1 MNGSDGTGR
10 SRGGAVLVA
19 ALTVDSVG
27 NGLFLPLSLVYFLR
41 LTDVPL
47 GPLGVLLSAATVLT
61 LPVPLWAGAL
71 ADRVGALPV
80 VVASQLL
87 QAAGYLA
94 YAWVRGP
101 VGVFLAAAFVAVGVR
116 FFWSVVFT
124 AIADYADGSPGRW
137 TRDTWYAISNG
148 ARTAGLAV
156 GGLTTG
162 LVVADGRA
170 GTYRAVAYAA
180 AACFTLAAALI
191 AGYVRVPAAA
201 ARPAVSGRGGY
212 AALLRD
218 RPFLALIGLNTV
230 FALSSMMLALALP
243 TVMLTDLRGPAWLTS
258 AVLGGNA
265 FLVALLSASVGTRLS
280 RHRRTRAIALAAALW
295 TLWGLAMAALSPG
308 RLGVLAALL
317 IAATL
322 LFTVAG
328 LVHAPASAA
337 LAAAVAPAAARGRY
351 LAAFQYSF
359 AIASMVAPAL
369 FSTLHEAGTAVPWLT
384 LALLNAVAVAGVLMV
399 ERRLP
404 HGALRPVPSVSRR
417 AERSAGDPERAT
429 GRPVRPARSGRR

>member
-1 MNGSDGTGR
+1 MGTNPAGH

-19 ALTVDSVG
+19 ALTVDSIG

-47 GPLGVLLSAATVLT
+47 ALLGVLISAATVLT

-80 VVASQLL
+80 VVASQVL

-101 VGVFLAAAFVAVGVR
+101 VGVFVAAALVAVGVR
-116 FFWSVVFT
+116 FFWSAVFT
-124 AIADYADGSPGRW
+124 AVADYADGRPGSW
-137 TRDTWYAISNG
+137 PRDTWYAISNG

-156 GGLTTG
+156 GGLATG

-180 AACFTLAAALI
+180 AACFALAAVLI
-191 AGYVRVPAAA
+191 AICVRTPPAA
-201 ARPAVSGRGGY
+201 ARPAGPGRAGY
-212 AALLRD
+212 GALVRD

-230 FALSSMMLALALP
+230 FALTSMMLGLALP
-243 TVMLTDLRGPAWLTS
+243 TVMLTDAQGPAWLTS
-258 AVLGGNA
+258 AILAGNA
-265 FLVALLSASVGTRLS
+265 FLVALLSAPVGARLP
-280 RHRRTRAIALAAALW
+280 RHRRTRVIALAAGLW
-295 TLWGLAMAALSPG
+295 TAWGLAMATVGPG
-308 RLGVLAALL
+308 SLGMVVALL
-317 IAATL
+317 TATTL
-322 LFTVAG
+322 LFTVAE

-359 AIASMVAPAL
+359 AIASMIAPA
-369 FSTLHEAGTAVPWLT
+369 FFGTLYEIGTAAPWLV
-384 LALLNAVAVAGVLMV
+384 LALLNAAGTGGILLL
-399 ERRLP
+399 ERILP
-404 HGALRPVPSVSRR
+404 PAALRETPAAAP
-417 AERSAGDPERAT
+417 
-429 GRPVRPARSGRR
+429 RPAADASVPAT

>member
-1 MNGSDGTGR
+1 MGTNRAGR
-10 SRGGAVLVA
+10 SRGGAILVA

-47 GPLGVLLSAATVLT
+47 ALLGVLLSAATVLT

-80 VVASQLL
+80 VVAAQLL

-94 YAWVRGP
+94 YAWVRSP
-101 VGVFLAAAFVAVGVR
+101 VGVFAAAALVAVGVR
-116 FFWSVVFT
+116 FFWSAVFT
-124 AIADYADGSPGRW
+124 AVADYADGSPGGW

-162 LVVADGRA
+162 VVVADGRA
-170 GTYRAVAYAA
+170 GTYRAVAYVA
-180 AACFTLAAALI
+180 AACFALAAVLI
-191 AGYVRVPAAA
+191 AACVRIPPAAV
-201 ARPAVSGRGGY
+201 RPADKGRGGY
-212 AALLRD
+212 ATLVRD

-230 FALSSMMLALALP
+230 FALSSMMLGLALP

-258 AVLGGNA
+258 GILAGNA
-265 FLVALLSASVGTRLS
+265 FLVALLSAPVGTRLP
-280 RHRRTRAIALAAALW
+280 RHRRTRTIALAAALW
-295 TLWGLAMAALSPG
+295 TAWGIAMAALGPG
-308 RLGVLAALL
+308 RLGVVAALL
-317 IAATL
+317 VTATL
-322 LFTVAG
+322 LFTVAE

-337 LAAAVAPAAARGRY
+337 LAAAAAPVAARGRY

-359 AIASMVAPAL
+359 VIASMVAPA
-369 FSTLHEAGTAVPWLT
+369 FFGTLYEVDTAAPWLA
-384 LALLNAVAVAGVLMV
+384 LALLNAVGVAGILRLERVL
-399 ERRLP
+399 P
-404 HGALRPVPSVSRR
+404 PNALRAPTPADRPSAVG
-417 AERSAGDPERAT
+417 ASAAAD
-429 GRPVRPARSGRR
+429 

>member
-1 MNGSDGTGR
+1 MGTNRAGR

-47 GPLGVLLSAATVLT
+47 ALLGVLLSAATVLT

-87 QAAGYLA
+87 QAAGFLA

-101 VGVFLAAAFVAVGVR
+101 VGVFVAAALVAVGVR
-116 FFWSVVFT
+116 FFWSAVFT
-124 AIADYADGSPGRW
+124 AVADYADGSPGGW
-137 TRDTWYAISNG
+137 PRDTWYAISNG

-162 LVVADGRA
+162 VVVADGRA
-170 GTYRAVAYAA
+170 ATYRAVAYGA
-180 AACFTLAAALI
+180 AACFALAAVLI
-191 AGYVRVPAAA
+191 AACVRIPAADV
-201 ARPAVSGRGGY
+201 RPADKGRGGY
-212 AALLRD
+212 AALVRD
-218 RPFLALIGLNTV
+218 RPFLALVGLNTI
-230 FALSSMMLALALP
+230 FALSSMMLGLALP
-243 TVMLTDLRGPAWLTS
+243 TVLLTDLRGPAWLTS
-258 AVLGGNA
+258 GILAGNA
-265 FLVALLSASVGTRLS
+265 LLVALLSALVGTRLP

-295 TLWGLAMAALSPG
+295 TAWGLAMAALGPG
-308 RLGVLAALL
+308 PLGVVAALL

-322 LFTVAG
+322 LFTVAE

-337 LAAAVAPAAARGRY
+337 LAAAAAPAAARGRY

-359 AIASMVAPAL
+359 AIASMVAPA
-369 FSTLHEAGTAVPWLT
+369 FFGTLYEVDTAAPWLA
-384 LALLNAVAVAGVLMV
+384 LALLNAVGVAGIL
-399 ERRLP
+399 RL
-404 HGALRPVPSVSRR
+404 
-417 AERSAGDPERAT
+417 ERSLPPDSVREPAPAGSRQTVGAGAAAD
-429 GRPVRPARSGRR
+429 

>member
-1 MNGSDGTGR
+1 MGAHPGGR

-19 ALTVDSVG
+19 ALTVDSIG

-47 GPLGVLLSAATVLT
+47 ALLGVLLSAATVLT
-61 LPVPLWAGAL
+61 LPVPLWAGSL

-101 VGVFLAAAFVAVGVR
+101 VGVFVAAALVAVGVR
-116 FFWSVVFT
+116 FFWSTVFT
-124 AIADYADGSPGRW
+124 AVADHADGSPGGW

-162 LVVADGRA
+162 VVVADGRA
-170 GTYRAVAYAA
+170 ATYRAVAYAA
-180 AACFTLAAALI
+180 AACFALAAVLI
-191 AGYVRVPAAA
+191 AACVRIPPPAGG
-201 ARPAVSGRGGY
+201 PAGSGRGGY
-212 AALLRD
+212 ATLVRD

-230 FALSSMMLALALP
+230 FALSSMMLGLALP

-258 AVLGGNA
+258 AVLAGNA
-265 FLVALLSASVGTRLS
+265 FLVALLSAPVGTRLP
-280 RHRRTRAIALAAALW
+280 RHRRTRAVALAAALW
-295 TLWGLAMAALSPG
+295 TVWGVAMATLGPG
-308 RLGVLAALL
+308 RLGVVAALL
-317 IAATL
+317 VAATL
-322 LFTVAG
+322 LFTVAEV
-328 LVHAPASAA
+328 VHAPASAA
-337 LAAAVAPAAARGRY
+337 LAAAAAPVAARGRY

-359 AIASMVAPAL
+359 ALASMVAPA
-369 FSTLHEAGTAVPWLT
+369 FFGTLYEVGTAAPWLT
-384 LALLNAVAVAGVLMV
+384 LALLNALGVVGVLLL

-404 HGALRPVPSVSRR
+404 PAALRDPPR
-417 AERSAGDPERAT
+417 AAGERPRAGANAT
-429 GRPVRPARSGRR
+429 TE